1 MGSSDEPIVLTE
13 AFKAELRS
21 TYNNLDEELR
31 GECGLTKS
39 KYIEKKI
46 SFFESGQLAFLETP
60 EQFYGYLTLADETKE
75 LFVNEFYEF
84 ACPNSPKRAKPESL
98 KQAKPESPKR
108 EKTTHDHLADPLRLE
123 LMEMKLDELNEMV
136 KCLGSQKEFK
146 QKIRCINWIL
156 KKQNE
161 RRRLIERLF
170 KSESEL

>member
-1 MGSSDEPIVLTE
+1 MG
-13 AFKAELRS
+13 
-21 TYNNLDEELR
+21 
-31 GECGLTKS
+31 
-39 KYIEKKI
+39 
-46 SFFESGQLAFLETP
+46 SGQLAFLETP
-60 EQFYGYLTLADETKE
+60 EQFYGYLNLADETKE

-84 ACPNSPKRAKPESL
+84 ACPNSPKRAKPES
-98 KQAKPESPKR
+98 PKR

-123 LMEMKLDELNEMV
+123 LMEMKLYELNEMV

-146 QKIRCINWIL
+146 QKIRCINWIQ